1 MANNSK
7 ISRTRTSST
16 IKENKKK
23 KSDKSRE
30 RKERD
35 LITINGIFS

>member
-16 IKENKKK
+16 IYNKIKEMKKNGK
-23 KSDKSRE
+23 PG
-30 RKERD
+30 
-35 LITINGIFS
+35 ITTFDCHG